1 MHCVKRGD
9 PNGAAAC
16 LIDLSMWQATTGDAR
31 WQATFEEAASLYDF
45 DRPTPDLVHAL
56 QESAAEL
63 TLRFFDAAS
72 AERAADQA
80 LAVAERLGLRPPP
93 AAFEWRSEARAALGD
108 RAMAR
113 GLRPGHRR
121 GRGAGRR
128 RRHVPPLPQPLPH
141 PRVHPGA
148 GGGRAGAACRTWTS
162 LAGWARS
169 TSS

>member
-1 MHCVKRGD
+1 MAVYRGAADALREAGD

-31 WQATFEEAASLYDF
+31 WRATFEEAASLYDF

-80 LAVAERLGLRPPP
+80 LAVA
-93 AAFEWRSEARAALGD
+93 AS
-108 RAMAR
+108 
-113 GLRPGHRR
+113 
-121 GRGAGRR
+121 
-128 RRHVPPLPQPLPH
+128 
-141 PRVHPGA
+141 
-148 GGGRAGAACRTWTS
+148 GRAPAACR
-162 LAGWARS
+162 LRVAQ
-169 TSS
+169 